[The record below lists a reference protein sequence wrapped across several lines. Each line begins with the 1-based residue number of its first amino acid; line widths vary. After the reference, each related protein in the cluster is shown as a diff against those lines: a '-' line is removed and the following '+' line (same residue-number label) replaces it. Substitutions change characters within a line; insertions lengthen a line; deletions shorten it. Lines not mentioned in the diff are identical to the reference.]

1 MFETVFMSTCV
12 LRFNEH
18 FSESFCYCILRIM
31 QVLQNRYF
39 SLSVFIPFHKRNVM
53 NFCCSINVS
62 KTTPK
67 KDVAL
72 LTYHIIGKT
81 LFKNFIADAQKIT
94 NFLRLIFTC
103 FLTVAKSIFVIT
115 VQINFSRMSNQQTE
129 FY

>member
-1 MFETVFMSTCV
+1 MLETVFMLTCV
-12 LRFNEH
+12 LRFNKH

-39 SLSVFIPFHKRNVM
+39 SLSVFIPCHKRYVM

-62 KTTPK
+62 KSTPK
-67 KDVAL
+67 KDVTL

-81 LFKNFIADAQKIT
+81 FKNFIADAQKIT

-103 FLTVAKSIFVIT
+103 FLTVAKSIFVVI
-115 VQINFSRMSNQQTE
+115 VQINFSRMNV
-129 FY
+129 